1 MVTRRTA
8 GSPGSEVLQE
18 GDLILQ
24 AAGQTVYSMRD
35 LQVAAQSGAVVL
47 EVLRDRQL
55 VQLDV
60 AAQELGSSETDRAV
74 LWAGLLLQAPHR
86 ALAVQQGVEPD
97 GVYIS
102 LWWKGSPAARYRI
115 RATHRILEV
124 DGQPTPDLDS
134 FLAAVDGKQNGAS
147 VRVRTI
153 DLAGQIAAKTL
164 KLDTSFWPTSELRWE
179 SEGWVRVAR

>member
-24 AAGQTVYSMRD
+24 AGGQTVHSMRD
-35 LQVAAQSGAVVL
+35 LQVAAQSGSVAL
-47 EVLRDRQL
+47 EILRDRQL
-55 VQLDV
+55 LQLELV
-60 AAQELGSSETDRAV
+60 AQELGNSETDRVV

-86 ALAVQQGVEPD
+86 ALAVQQGIEPD

-124 DGQPTPDLDS
+124 DGQATPDLDA
-134 FLAAVDGKQNGAS
+134 FLAAVEGKQNGAS
-147 VRVRTI
+147 VRVRTV
-153 DLAGQIAAKTL
+153 DLAGKIAAKTL
-164 KLDTSFWPTSELRWE
+164 KLDTSFWPTSELKRE
-179 SEGWVRVAR
+179 SGGWVRIAR